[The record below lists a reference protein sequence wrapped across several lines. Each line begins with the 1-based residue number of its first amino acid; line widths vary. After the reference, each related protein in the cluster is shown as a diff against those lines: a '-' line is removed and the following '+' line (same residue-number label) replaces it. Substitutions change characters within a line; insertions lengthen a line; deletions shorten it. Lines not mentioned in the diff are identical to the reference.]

1 MDAILSR
8 VGDAELRQH
17 CVDAVLEELLQADKQ
32 VQQVVSALE
41 RTLKVAQASRDVHKS
56 LVLNASEQV
65 QTSFRQ
71 LGESCNQ
78 IGPLLRLL
86 HRNMSAVSSS
96 TADQPATPT
105 SSAAPTV
112 SESKPAATASP
123 TTSEYE
129 LSSDD
134 EDDDPEVVEVT
145 PPTRSKKRKATV
157 DLSESTPVVRRKTL
171 QEDTQTVRN
180 RMATELQKIQVTPI
194 SGYTVARHKSLSSF
208 VRSIFTAAN
217 EFHHWQPR
225 DDPQMFQLLDE
236 MKHRIGGFKDSCAQK
251 SRRKAMDEW
260 LQAMTASSF
269 VPCLDLQ
276 SLPPKRDPRA
286 ASVEKSHGSLDLEAL
301 IKPAARMWNK
311 LRTDTSSDKEKK
323 QKYFQPLLHAST
335 KFYAAVLATADR
347 GAQSNWASRCNDGL
361 RALFQL
367 AKGSSMT
374 RKECAQLEELL
385 YLVRLIMPKSK
396 NFRKKALKLVPDL
409 LALFPPSAR
418 PKFKNLELC
427 NSKKK
432 ASS

>member
-1 MDAILSR
+1 
-8 VGDAELRQH
+8 
-17 CVDAVLEELLQADKQ
+17 
-32 VQQVVSALE
+32 
-41 RTLKVAQASRDVHKS
+41 
-56 LVLNASEQV
+56 
-65 QTSFRQ
+65 
-71 LGESCNQ
+71 
-78 IGPLLRLL
+78 
-86 HRNMSAVSSS
+86 MSAVSSS

-180 RMATELQKIQVTPI
+180 RMATELQKIQVTPM

-301 IKPAARMWNK
+301 IKPVARMWNK
-311 LRTDTSSDKEKK
+311 LRTDTSSDKERSKN
-323 QKYFQPLLHAST
+323 
-335 KFYAAVLATADR
+335 R